1 MRKSKIICI
10 DIETTGL
17 DRNNDEILQ
26 VSIINGR
33 GKTLYNSYIKPD
45 YTTEWKEAEAINKIS
60 WDCVK
65 FAPGILTEKRRIDK
79 ILRKAGLIIGY
90 NHKGFDLPFLAAKG
104 IDTAVKAKIYDVML
118 EFAYI
123 AGEYNEKHNSYKWKP
138 LTYCAKYYGY
148 TDYKAHDALED
159 VRATLHCYY
168 AMKRESR
175 AIMKKRQK
183 KKALKRKLR
192 RLPELLDEMGKEYKR
207 AAGQIDERE
216 IERYLAETKDLAEKL
231 AITHKAAKE
240 MEGRKCT

>member
-90 NHKGFDLPFLAAKG
+90 NHKGFDLPFFG
-104 IDTAVKAKIYDVML
+104 
-118 EFAYI
+118 
-123 AGEYNEKHNSYKWKP
+123 S
-138 LTYCAKYYGY
+138 
-148 TDYKAHDALED
+148 
-159 VRATLHCYY
+159 
-168 AMKRESR
+168 KRNRHGS
-175 AIMKKRQK
+175 KS
-183 KKALKRKLR
+183 
-192 RLPELLDEMGKEYKR
+192 
-207 AAGQIDERE
+207 
-216 IERYLAETKDLAEKL
+216 KDL
-231 AITHKAAKE
+231 
-240 MEGRKCT
+240 

>member
-45 YTTEWKEAEAINKIS
+45 YATEWKEAEEINKIS

-65 FAPGILTEKRRIDK
+65 LAPGILTEKRKIDK
-79 ILRKAGLIIGY
+79 ILRKAELIIGY

-123 AGEYNEKHNSYKWKP
+123 VGEYDKKHDNYKWKP

-148 TDYKAHDALED
+148 TNYKAHDALED
-159 VRATLHCYY
+159 ARATLHCYY
-168 AMKRESR
+168 AM
-175 AIMKKRQK
+175 QK
-183 KKALKRKLR
+183 DRKGR
-192 RLPELLDEMGKEYKR
+192 R
-207 AAGQIDERE
+207 AAKR
-216 IERYLAETKDLAEKL
+216 
-231 AITHKAAKE
+231 
-240 MEGRKCT
+240 RKRGSNE

>member
-45 YTTEWKEAEAINKIS
+45 YATEWKEAEAINKIS

-65 FAPGILTEKRRIDK
+65 FAPGILTEKRKIDK
-79 ILRKAGLIIGY
+79 ILRKAELIIGY

-123 AGEYNEKHNSYKWKP
+123 VGEYDEKHDNYKWKT

-159 VRATLHCYY
+159 ARATLHCYY
-168 AMKRESR
+168 AM
-175 AIMKKRQK
+175 QK
-183 KKALKRKLR
+183 DRKGR
-192 RLPELLDEMGKEYKR
+192 R
-207 AAGQIDERE
+207 AAKR
-216 IERYLAETKDLAEKL
+216 
-231 AITHKAAKE
+231 
-240 MEGRKCT
+240 RKRGSNE

>member
-45 YTTEWKEAEAINKIS
+45 YATEWKEAEEINKIS

-65 FAPGILTEKRRIDK
+65 LAPGILTEKRKIDK

-104 IDTAVKAKIYDVML
+104 IDTAVKAKIYDV
-118 EFAYI
+118 I
-123 AGEYNEKHNSYKWKP
+123 YKWKP

-159 VRATLHCYY
+159 VRATLYCYY
-168 AMKRESR
+168 A
-175 AIMKKRQK
+175 IQK
-183 KKALKRKLR
+183 DRK
-192 RLPELLDEMGKEYKR
+192 GHR
-207 AAGQIDERE
+207 AAR
-216 IERYLAETKDLAEKL
+216 R
-231 AITHKAAKE
+231 
-240 MEGRKCT
+240 RKRGSNE

>member
-45 YTTEWKEAEAINKIS
+45 YTTEWKEAERINKIS

-65 FAPGILTEKRRIDK
+65 YAPGILTEKRKIDK

-90 NHKGFDLPFLAAKG
+90 NLKGFDLPFLAAKG
-104 IDTAVKAKIYDVML
+104 IDTAVKAKIHDVML
-118 EFAYI
+118 EFAYVV
-123 AGEYNEKHNSYKWKP
+123 GDFDEVHKNYKWKP

-159 VRATLHCYY
+159 VI
-168 AMKRESR
+168 
-175 AIMKKRQK
+175 AI
-183 KKALKRKLR
+183 
-192 RLPELLDEMGKEYKR
+192 
-207 AAGQIDERE
+207 
-216 IERYLAETKDLAEKL
+216 
-231 AITHKAAKE
+231 
-240 MEGRKCT
+240 

>member
-45 YTTEWKEAEAINKIS
+45 YATEWKEAEEINKIS

-65 FAPGILTEKRRIDK
+65 LAPGILTEKRKIDK

-123 AGEYNEKHNSYKWKP
+123 AGEYDEKHDNYKWKP

-159 VRATLHCYY
+159 VRATLYCYY
-168 AMKRESR
+168 A
-175 AIMKKRQK
+175 IQK
-183 KKALKRKLR
+183 DRK
-192 RLPELLDEMGKEYKR
+192 GHR
-207 AAGQIDERE
+207 AAR
-216 IERYLAETKDLAEKL
+216 R
-231 AITHKAAKE
+231 
-240 MEGRKCT
+240 RKRGSNE

>member
-1 MRKSKIICI
+1 MHRRLGGESVRKSKIICI

-33 GKTLYNSYIKPD
+33 GKTLYNSYIKQD
-45 YTTEWKEAEAINKIS
+45 YTTEWKEAERINKIS
-60 WDCVK
+60 RDCVK
-65 FAPGILTEKRRIDK
+65 YAPGILTEKRKIDK

-90 NHKGFDLPFLAAKG
+90 NLKGFDLPFLAAKG

-123 AGEYNEKHNSYKWKP
+123 VGDFDEVHKNYKWKP

-159 VRATLHCYY
+159 VRETLYCYY
-168 AMKRESR
+168 AMQKDRKGRIAARRRKRENN
-175 AIMKKRQK
+175 
-183 KKALKRKLR
+183 
-192 RLPELLDEMGKEYKR
+192 E
-207 AAGQIDERE
+207 
-216 IERYLAETKDLAEKL
+216 
-231 AITHKAAKE
+231 
-240 MEGRKCT
+240 

>member
-168 AMKRESR
+168 AMKKDRR
-175 AIMKKRQK
+175 GQK
-183 KKALKRKLR
+183 IIAQRKQ
-192 RLPELLDEMGKEYKR
+192 K
-207 AAGQIDERE
+207 ERE
-216 IERYLAETKDLAEKL
+216 RLKKSIKEANRSAEQAIHDIECERSKARADYNVQSGAEIVKEAREKAGL
-231 AITHKAAKE
+231 L
-240 MEGRKCT
+240 

>member
-26 VSIINGR
+26 VSIIDGR

-45 YTTEWKEAEAINKIS
+45 YKTEWKEAEAINKIS

-65 FAPGILTEKRRIDK
+65 FALGILTEKRKIDK

-90 NHKGFDLPFLAAKG
+90 NHKAFDLPFLAAKG

-123 AGEYNEKHNSYKWKP
+123 VGEYDEKYDNYKWKP

-159 VRATLHCYY
+159 ARATLHCYY
-168 AMKRESR
+168 AIQRD
-175 AIMKKRQK
+175 
-183 KKALKRKLR
+183 RK
-192 RLPELLDEMGKEYKR
+192 GQR
-207 AAGQIDERE
+207 AAR
-216 IERYLAETKDLAEKL
+216 R
-231 AITHKAAKE
+231 
-240 MEGRKCT
+240 RKRGGNE